1 MTRWAA
7 GGSAACEGQNVG
19 IEAWRGVAAALVMYV
34 HFWGFSGH
42 DWPPLRLAHTGVD
55 LFFVVSGFVFA
66 PYLYGRPLQWR
77 AHAVR
82 RFFRIYPAYLVAL
95 AVYVALKVSS
105 GEPVRYL
112 AEHLTFLHVQSKEM
126 AFYYNPPFWSLPA
139 EVEFYIVLPL
149 LAGAAAAARRRW
161 GEAAAPALLLG
172 LLGVCAALRW
182 ALGWAGDAQTQ
193 NAAFILMHHLPGVL
207 VEFLLGALAWH
218 VSTRSLSPQ
227 SRLLLGFCGLAG
239 WSALA
244 FWFGRVGDAGVEAS
258 LARGLMGALTAVC
271 FALMVAATVRDGAA
285 ARGSRGAV
293 EEGKPSGAMPA
304 TRGNPT
310 TSAISAIPAI
320 SATSATARV
329 RAIWSALAVW
339 AGRLSYGVYLFHIA
353 ALRCAE
359 AWAPGWG
366 WGGVRVLAVALT
378 LAMALAVYL
387 AWENPWRVFGRRWAG
402 RLKN

>member
-1 MTRWAA
+1 MRASLQEHTPSTA
-7 GGSAACEGQNVG
+7 

-34 HFWGFSGH
+34 HFWGFSAH

-95 AVYVALKVSS
+95 AVYVALKVGS

-161 GEAAAPALLLG
+161 GEAGAHSLLLG

-207 VEFLLGALAWH
+207 VEFLLGAVAWR
-218 VSTRSLSPQ
+218 VNMRSLSPQ
-227 SRLLLGFCGLAG
+227 SRFLMGLCGLAG

-285 ARGSRGAV
+285 AHGSRG
-293 EEGKPSGAMPA
+293 K
-304 TRGNPT
+304 PT
-310 TSAISAIPAI
+310 TSAT

-329 RAIWSALAVW
+329 RAISSALAVW

-366 WGGVRVLAVALT
+366 WGGVRALAVALT